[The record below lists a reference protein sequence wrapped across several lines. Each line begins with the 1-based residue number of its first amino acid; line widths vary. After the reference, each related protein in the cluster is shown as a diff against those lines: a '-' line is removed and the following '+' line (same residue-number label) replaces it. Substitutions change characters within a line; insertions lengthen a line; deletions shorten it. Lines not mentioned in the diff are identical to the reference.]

1 MNPYNAMY
9 SKGYVDPYQLSPSQP
24 DTNMI
29 WVDGKSNANM
39 FPVQNGKSVTMFD
52 KGTNRF
58 FIKTVDLS
66 GMPQR
71 LRSFVYEEEIEKNE
85 NETPAIDTSM
95 FVTKDDLKEIL
106 ASLNN
111 EHQQQP
117 VQQQQNNG
125 NNNQGRN
132 GNKNGKS
139 AV

>member
-9 SKGYVDPYQLSPSQP
+9 SNGYVDPYQLSPSQP

-52 KGTNRF
+52 KSTNRF

-117 VQQQQNNG
+117 VQQQQNNS
-125 NNNQGRN
+125 NNNQRRN
-132 GNKNGKS
+132 GNKNGKP